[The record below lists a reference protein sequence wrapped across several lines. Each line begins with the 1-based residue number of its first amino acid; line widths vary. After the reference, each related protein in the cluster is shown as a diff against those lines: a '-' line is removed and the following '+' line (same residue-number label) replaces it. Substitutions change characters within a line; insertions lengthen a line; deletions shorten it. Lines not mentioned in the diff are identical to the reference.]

1 MHRDS
6 WFESLT
12 ERLFVAIV
20 SAIACAL
27 TLALFPIVIAMIGRG
42 GGGGEFEFGVLV
54 YSFVFSKSGLL
65 VVIGGAVVGFCV
77 GSERM
82 ANIFSF
88 FWGTH
93 SFWDKAREFLD
104 DKLSVLQTEHNA
116 PTWLVV
122 ILLVALASF
131 FLLNYAKP

>member
-6 WFESLT
+6 WFESFT
-12 ERLFVAIV
+12 ERLAVAIV

-27 TLALFPIVIAMIGRG
+27 TLALFPIVIAMLGR
-42 GGGGEFEFGVLV
+42 GGGEFEFGVLV
-54 YSFVFSKSGLL
+54 YSFVFSKSGLF
-65 VVIGGAVVGFCV
+65 VIIGGAVVGFCV
-77 GSERM
+77 GAERM

-116 PTWLVV
+116 PTWLIV
-122 ILLVALASF
+122 ILSVALASF
-131 FLLNYAKP
+131 FLLSYAKS

>member
-6 WFESLT
+6 WLESLT
-12 ERLFVAIV
+12 ERLAVAIV

-27 TLALFPIVIAMIGRG
+27 TLALFPIVIAVI
-42 GGGGEFEFGVLV
+42 GGGEFEYAVLV

-82 ANIFSF
+82 ANILSF

-93 SFWDKAREFLD
+93 SFWDKARDFLE
-104 DKLSVLQTEHNA
+104 DKLSVLQTERNA
-116 PTWLVV
+116 PTWLLF
-122 ILLVALASF
+122 ILLVAFASF
-131 FLLNYAKP
+131 FLFSYTKP